1 MARVAPQYDPTV
13 IHTHAQRL
21 YNTANTIVVLYAV
34 FGLLVGLSVG
44 YGYASSVRSPDP
56 GVAAGIV
63 GLIFA
68 TLGLVLGQLR
78 AFALRLEAQLALCQL
93 QIETNTRN
101 AAHATGFVASRTH

>member
-44 YGYASSVRSPDP
+44 
-56 GVAAGIV
+56 
-63 GLIFA
+63 
-68 TLGLVLGQLR
+68 
-78 AFALRLEAQLALCQL
+78 
-93 QIETNTRN
+93 
-101 AAHATGFVASRTH
+101 